1 MDVQIL
7 TMTENPLKVIWTA
20 ARTCYSASTPSELW
34 AGEPAPEEMFRLVK
48 RIFLSKHLSVAEHA
62 SVTFAVSG
70 VSRTLLAQYTRHRIG
85 VSISVQ
91 SQRYVSEGSAKNNG
105 QFGYV
110 VPQTIE
116 ASPEAKE
123 LYLSHLQQAQGA
135 YDSLLSLGVP
145 KEDARFVLPG
155 GADTNFVTTVNFR
168 SLLDLYSKRVIVPGA
183 QSEIKELIATMVEL
197 VAEREPWLREILDS
211 MAEGELV

>member
-20 ARTCYSASTPSELW
+20 ARTCYSASTPSQLW
-34 AGEPAPEEMFRLVK
+34 TSEPTPEEMFRLVK
-48 RIFLSKHLSVAEHA
+48 RIFLAKHLSVAEHA
-62 SVTFAVSG
+62 CVTFAVSG

-105 QFGYV
+105 LFGHV
-110 VPQTIE
+110 VPPTI
-116 ASPEAKE
+116 AANPEAKL
-123 LYLSHLQQAQGA
+123 LYLDHLQQVQKA
-135 YDSLLSLGVP
+135 YDALLALGIP

-168 SLLDLYSKRVIVPGA
+168 SLLDLYTKRVLVPGA
-183 QSEIKELIATMVEL
+183 QAEIKELVARMVEL
-197 VAEREPWLREILDS
+197 VTEREPWLKEIIDS
-211 MAEGELV
+211 MAAGEEA